1 VQSYFLALA
10 GGAAA
15 LFMFARLSSLT
26 RRLRLALPL
35 LAGLP
40 LAVQAQQTPLPLPS
54 TTAVTVDFN
63 SLGTTAP
70 SPLPTGF
77 VWATG
82 TTTAYTD
89 NVNNTTVSLLGGTS
103 GTGAVNSNST
113 GGNYNF
119 GNGVTASATD
129 RALGFISSGSTAT
142 AAGAAPRHILLAVKN
157 TTTSPIADLAVA
169 YDIEK
174 YRYGTR
180 AFEWQFYTSADGT
193 NWTQVTGL
201 TQAYPGDPASPGNT
215 VVNPPTSTPKSTT
228 VTGINLAAG
237 DTYYLRW
244 SYVALGTGGS
254 TNGQGLG
261 LDNVVLTP
269 TLGTSTPAPTP
280 ATITTT
286 PSSYASPY
294 CLTGS
299 ATLSV
304 GYTVSSG
311 TLPGTTFQVQLS
323 DASGVFS
330 TDLTKNLIGAGTT
343 SPITATIAAGTAS
356 GTGYRVR
363 VLNGTTIGADNGR
376 DLTINQAPTT
386 NTVTI
391 SPLGDQTIATNGSG
405 TPLLAQPTAASTVS
419 WFYGTSVGGPFSTA
433 ITGAT
438 AATYQPKGTDFP
450 GLGDYYVVA
459 QATSTCGGVGGTSAP
474 IKITVAAAPP
484 TLTASVTTLAPFGTV
499 AVGSTS
505 NAKSFTVSGTGLTG
519 AITIT
524 PPVGFEIR
532 TGPTAFACCAITLTP
547 DATGAVANT
556 QIDVRFAPQLAQ
568 AYADQV
574 TVASPGFAGQ
584 TVAVSGTGSA
594 ATYPATV
601 STTAPTAIT
610 TTTATAG
617 GTVSADGGSP
627 VTAYGVA
634 YGIDPEPTTAGSHT
648 TDGTGLATF
657 TSALSGLQPGVLYYL
672 RAYATN
678 GQGTLYGE
686 QYTFTTV
693 AVPLAAEP
701 TASSQLTASQVRST
715 RVLLTFTGGNGT
727 KHLLLAHLNGSVN
740 QDPTDAT
747 TYSANSTFGQG
758 QAIGPDA
765 DNFVLYAGVS
775 DTVTVFGLRA
785 NTPYSFAVYDYND
798 NNTPY
803 AENYLLTAPGTLT
816 LTTPPLPPTLL
827 LAENFAYPAGQ
838 PLVGNNWTIHSGTS
852 NTINVTATNLTYPG
866 YGANAGNAVL
876 LNGTG
881 IDENRLF
888 SPVYAR
894 TTVYLSALVSVSNA
908 TSAGDYFLH
917 LGNNP
922 LTSSSYR
929 GRLFVRK
936 ASDNSIQFG
945 VSGSG
950 NATDK
955 TLTYTTTPYALNT
968 TYLLLLRYSFDE
980 TGSQADLFI
989 NPPLN
994 GTLPTPDATYTETG
1008 NSPVNVGAVALRQS
1022 VASMVLT
1029 VDGIMVGTDFPLATA
1044 APLPVTLLDFTA
1056 QLAGRVVQL
1065 DWHTASEQN
1074 AARFEVER
1082 SLDATTFTR
1091 VGALPAAGTSS
1102 VAHAYAFTDAA
1113 LPAGATTLYYR
1124 LRQVDVDGTSSYS
1137 PVRVVALAP
1146 SAAGLALF
1154 PNPTTRL
1161 TTLTG
1166 TGAHASV
1173 QVLDALGRTVLTATA
1188 DADGVAPLALPAGLA
1203 PGVYVVRTGSQALR
1217 LLLE

>member
-1 VQSYFLALA
+1 
-10 GGAAA
+10 
-15 LFMFARLSSLT
+15 MFARLASFT
-26 RRLRLALPL
+26 RRLRLVLPL

-40 LAVQAQQTPLPLPS
+40 LAVQAQQTPLLLPS

-77 VWATG
+77 VLATG
-82 TTTAYTD
+82 TTTAYSD
-89 NVNNTTVSLLGGTS
+89 NVTNTTASLVGGTS

-119 GNGVTASATD
+119 GNGVAASAPD

-157 TTTSPIADLAVA
+157 TTPSTIVDLAVA

-174 YRYGTR
+174 YRYGAR
-180 AFEWQFYTSADGT
+180 AFEWQFYTSPDGT
-193 NWTQVTGL
+193 NWTQVTSL
-201 TQAYPGDPASPGNT
+201 TQAYAIDPASPGNT
-215 VVNPPTSTPKSTT
+215 VVNPVTSISKNTT
-228 VTGINLAAG
+228 LTGINLAAG

-244 SYVALGTGGS
+244 SYVAFGSGGS

-269 TLGTSTPAPTP
+269 TAGTGTGTPTPTP
-280 ATITTT
+280 ATIATTAST
-286 PSSYASPY
+286 YGSPY
-294 CLTGS
+294 CLTSS

-311 TLPGTTFQVQLS
+311 TLPSTTFQVQLS
-323 DASGVFS
+323 NAIGVFS
-330 TDLTKNLIGAGTT
+330 TDLTKNIIGAGTN
-343 SPITATIAAGTAS
+343 SPIIATIPAGTAS

-363 VLNGTTIGADNGR
+363 VLNGTTIGSDNGS
-376 DLTINQAPTT
+376 DLTLNLAPTS
-386 NTVTI
+386 NAVTI
-391 SPLGDQTIATNGSG
+391 TPPADQTIATNASG
-405 TPLLAQPTAASTVS
+405 TPLLAQPAVASTFS
-419 WFYGTSVGGPFSTA
+419 WLYGTSAAGPFATA
-433 ITGAT
+433 ISGAT
-438 AATYQPKGTDFP
+438 TATYQPKGADFP
-450 GLGDYYVVA
+450 GLGDYYVIVK
-459 QATSTCGGVGGTSAP
+459 ATSTCGSVMGTSNP
-474 IKITVAAAPP
+474 VKITVAAAPP
-484 TLTASVTTLAPFGTV
+484 TLTASVATLATFGPI

-505 NAKSFTVSGTGLTG
+505 SAKSFTVSGTGLTG
-519 AITIT
+519 DVTIT
-524 PPVGFEIR
+524 PPPGFEIR
-532 TGPTAFACCAITLTP
+532 LGSTAFACCALTLSP
-547 DATGAVANT
+547 DATGAVAST
-556 QIDVRFAPQLAQ
+556 QLDVRFAPQLAQ

-574 TVASPGFAGQ
+574 TVASPGFPNQ
-584 TVAVSGTGSA
+584 TVTVSGTGTV

-601 STTAPTAIT
+601 SSTAPSAIT
-610 TTTATAG
+610 TTMATAG
-617 GTVSADGGSP
+617 GIVSADGGSP
-627 VTAYGVA
+627 VTAYGVV
-634 YGIDPEPTTAGSHT
+634 YGIDPEPTVAGAHT
-648 TDGTGLATF
+648 TDGANLATF
-657 TSALSGLQPGVLYYL
+657 TSALTGLRPGTLYYV

-678 GQGTLYGE
+678 GLGTLYGE
-686 QYTFTTV
+686 QYSFTTV

-701 TASSQLTASQVRST
+701 TTSSQLTASQVRST

-727 KHLLLAHLNGSVN
+727 KHLLLAHLNASVN
-740 QDPTDAT
+740 QDPADAT
-747 TYSANSTFGQG
+747 TYTGSSTFGQG

-803 AENYLLTAPGTLT
+803 AENYLLPTPGTLA

-827 LAENFAYPAGQ
+827 LEENFAYAANQ
-838 PLVGNNWTIHSGTS
+838 PLAGSAGNTWTSHSGNS
-852 NTINVTATNLTYPG
+852 NPIAVTATNLTYSG
-866 YGANAGNAVL
+866 YGAGTGNAVL
-876 LNGTG
+876 LNGSG

-908 TSAGDYFLH
+908 TKDGDYFLH

-929 GRLFVRK
+929 GRVFVRK
-936 ASDNSIQFG
+936 PTDNTIQFG

-950 NATDK
+950 NTDSK
-955 TLTYTTTPYALNT
+955 TVTYTATSQTLNT

-1008 NSPVNVGAVALRQS
+1008 NSPANVGAVALRQS
-1022 VASMVLT
+1022 VTSMTLT
-1029 VDGIMVGTDFPLATA
+1029 VDGLLVGTDFPLAST

-1056 QLAGRVVQL
+1056 QLAGRAVQL

-1074 AARFEVER
+1074 ADRFEVER
-1082 SLDATTFTR
+1082 SLDAKTFTYLSAR
-1091 VGALPAAGTSS
+1091 PAAGTSS
-1102 VAHAYAFTDAA
+1102 VAHAYAFTDSA
-1113 LPAGATTLYYR
+1113 LPTGASTLYYR
-1124 LRQVDVDGTSSYS
+1124 LRQVDVDGTATYS
-1137 PVRVVALAP
+1137 PVRAVAVA
-1146 SAAGLALF
+1146 SSGAGLALF

-1166 TGAHASV
+1166 TAAHATV
-1173 QVLDALGRTVLTATA
+1173 HVLDALGRTVLTTTA
-1188 DADGVAPLALPAGLA
+1188 DADGATPLALPAGLA
-1203 PGVYVVRTGSQALR
+1203 PGVYVVRTGTQAVR